1 MAWHR
6 GIPSTH
12 GRVRNQIGGFQWYWH
27 RWISSL
33 AVRIC
38 RYRWSNSH
46 LRALQAVQH
55 LGLYILVHGLDVVAL
70 PAVAEDGPVKLAA
83 SVLPVEQAGR
93 LDGAI
98 VPAHEQHRGVRGS
111 TIISQGVPSRFSMA
125 HRLSGRDAITGAL
138 PGSAKIP
145 FICKILPDMISSK
158 VMGLVNSITLWARPC
173 YQHGRAHFLLM
184 SSASSSAFP
193 STKLSI
199 SGNQSGV
206 NSEMYLLA

>member
-38 RYRWSNSH
+38 RYRWSHFH

-70 PAVAEDGPVKLAA
+70 PSVAKDGPVKLAA
-83 SVLPVEQAGR
+83 SVLPVEQTGG
-93 LDGAI
+93 LDGTI
-98 VPAHEQHRGVRGS
+98 VPAHEQHRRGAGQHDHLAGS
-111 TIISQGVPSRFSMA
+111 AQPVLNGPQAVGQ
-125 HRLSGRDAITGAL
+125 GRDHRIFAQFG
-138 PGSAKIP
+138 
-145 FICKILPDMISSK
+145 
-158 VMGLVNSITLWARPC
+158 
-173 YQHGRAHFLLM
+173 
-184 SSASSSAFP
+184 
-193 STKLSI
+193 
-199 SGNQSGV
+199 
-206 NSEMYLLA
+206 